1 MPIDQQLTTAD
12 LANTASGN
20 EFEERGVA
28 GAARAREVSEEQH
41 NEPLLPTDFS
51 NDMRTKWEGIQ
62 TEFVDDPRV
71 SVQRADEMV
80 ASAIQKLAQTF
91 ADERAKLEQQWS
103 KGSDV
108 NTEDLRQALRR
119 YRAFFHRLL
128 AV

>member
-12 LANTASGN
+12 LANTANGSG
-20 EFEERGVA
+20 FEPRSTA
-28 GAARAREVSEEQH
+28 GAAHAAEEQW
-41 NEPLLPTDFS
+41 NEPLLPHDFS
-51 NDMRTKWEGIQ
+51 EEMRNRWEGIQ

-71 SVQRADEMV
+71 SVQRADELV
-80 ASAIQKLAQTF
+80 ASAIQKLAQSF

-108 NTEDLRQALRR
+108 NTEELRQALSR

-128 AV
+128 AI